1 MGEFKGF
8 LKYDRKKQGEED
20 LASRIGNYD
29 AFQHRF
35 CNDDASEQGA
45 RCMDCGT
52 PFCQTGVGVGKE
64 TVGCPIGNYIPEWN
78 DLVHKGDFR
87 EAYQRLAE
95 TNNFPEFTGSVCPAP
110 CESSCVLSINSDPV
124 AIKGI
129 ERTIIDEAYKED
141 WVKPRKPN
149 HRLGTRIAI
158 IGSGPA
164 GLTAADEM
172 NSWGHDVDVYERDAQ
187 PGGLLR
193 YGIPNMKLDKA
204 VVERRIKVMEEAGV
218 TFICDVNVGV
228 DITYDELDARYDAV
242 IVAVGARKQRDLKL
256 EGRQSRDI
264 QFAMDYLTEQTK
276 YQFGE
281 IDEPSISAEGK
292 HVIVIG
298 GGDTGAD
305 CVAMALR
312 EDCKS
317 VFQFNKY
324 DRLPDEIEGNPS
336 WPLARQTFK
345 LDYAHAEYQAK
356 FGIEP
361 RAYGV
366 QTMGYD
372 VDMIGDL
379 KGVNTQVLGQ
389 HSLSGMTLEDQ
400 ERYFKADLIL
410 LSIGFEG
417 VESELPK
424 AFKLHMDNNKIAADE
439 DNFKTNRKKVFAAG
453 DARRGQSLVVWA
465 IKEGRGVA
473 KAAHKFAVQNK
484 MFHKTS

>member
-8 LKYDRKKQGEED
+8 LKYDRKKQNEED
-20 LASRIGNYD
+20 LASRIENYD

-52 PFCQTGVGVGKE
+52 PFCQTGTGVGKE

-78 DLVHKGDFR
+78 DLVSKGQFK
-87 EAYQRLAE
+87 EAFERLAE
-95 TNNFPEFTGSVCPAP
+95 TNNFPEFTGAVCPAP

-141 WVKPRKPN
+141 WVKPRTPN

-172 NSWGHDVDVYERDAQ
+172 NAWGHEVDVYERDMK

-193 YGIPNMKLDKA
+193 YGIPNMKLDKE
-204 VVERRIKVMEEAGV
+204 VVERRVSLMEDAGINFHCGINAGV
-218 TFICDVNVGV
+218 DL
-228 DITYDELDARYDAV
+228 TYEALDEKYDAV
-242 IVAVGARKQRDLKL
+242 IVATGARKQRDLKL

-264 QFAMDYLTEQTK
+264 QFAMDYLTEQIK
-276 YQFGE
+276 YQFDE
-281 IDEPSISAEGK
+281 IDAPSISAK
-292 HVIVIG
+292 DKQVVVIG

-324 DRLPDEIEGNPS
+324 DRLPDEVEGNPF
-336 WPLARQTFK
+336 WPLEKKEFK
-345 LDYAHAEYQAK
+345 LDYAHAEYEKK
-356 FGIEP
+356 FGVEP
-361 RAYGV
+361 RTYGV

-372 VDMIGDL
+372 VDFLGDL
-379 KGVNTQVLGQ
+379 KGLNTQVLGEE
-389 HSLSGMTLEDQ
+389 SLKGLSVEDQ
-400 ERYFKADLIL
+400 ERYFKADLVL

-424 AFKLHMDNNKIAADE
+424 AFGLQMDNNKIAAAE
-439 DNFKTNRKKVFAAG
+439 DDYRTSRKKVFAAG
-453 DARRGQSLVVWA
+453 DSRRGQSLVVWA

-484 MFHKTS
+484 MFNKSS